1 MLPDSRFGYWKDANC
16 SPHLMVY
23 LAAILCRQS
32 GVASSWSIL
41 FDHNTMHAVLQPL
54 LRKLEYLARID
65 PEATRWKTRLAPY

>member
-32 GVASSWSIL
+32 GVASSWSIP
-41 FDHNTMHAVLQPL
+41 FDYNTIYAVL
-54 LRKLEYLARID
+54 
-65 PEATRWKTRLAPY
+65 